1 MKVIQTK
8 KVYYLDHEGNTTHT
22 TKEYYLL
29 NYRILTFKSKAK

>member
-22 TKEYYLL
+22 AKEFYVL
-29 NYRILTFKSKAK
+29 NYRVLTLKSKAK